1 MAKILTLL
9 AIAGLA
15 SGLAFG
21 PSRSAWSAEHAPFEL
36 VTAAEAQRES
46 RAASAEAGKA
56 RPPRLRSLKT
66 AAPQI
71 EVLVP
76 SVDGSTVAAPL
87 RIELAF
93 RPAPGTRVV
102 PESFRALYGVLKI
115 DLTERLIRHA
125 VISEA
130 GVVVDR
136 ALVPDGNHRFLLRVS
151 DDQGNLGEQELR
163 VRVGSR

>member
-1 MAKILTLL
+1 LARILKRL

-21 PSRSAWSAEHAPFEL
+21 AGQRAGAAEPAPFEL
-36 VTAAEAQRES
+36 VTAAEAQREW
-46 RAASAEAGKA
+46 RAAPAEAGGA
-56 RPPRLRSLKT
+56 RPPRLRSLKST
-66 AAPQI
+66 APQI

-76 SVDGSTVAAPL
+76 QGDGGTVTAPL

-102 PESFRALYGVLKI
+102 PASFRALYGVLKI

-136 ALVPDGNHRFLLRVS
+136 ALVPDGNHRFLLRVN